1 MATAN
6 LAEAEGRALRH
17 SVLKVGVIF
26 AGLVASLAMV
36 LTGFGLLLAALF
48 WAVSAW
54 SVPTPFG
61 LHPSWAYLVCSGVCV
76 LTGAGLAWIT
86 SRLAR

>member
-6 LAEAEGRALRH
+6 LAEAEGRALKR
-17 SVLKVGVIF
+17 SAVRLGVVI
-26 AGLVASLAMV
+26 AGIVASLAM
-36 LTGFGLLLAALF
+36 LLAGFGLVLAAIF

-61 LHPSWAYLVCSGVCV
+61 LHPSWAYLVCAGVCLIIGV
-76 LTGAGLAWIT
+76 L
-86 SRLAR
+86 LARATSKLAA